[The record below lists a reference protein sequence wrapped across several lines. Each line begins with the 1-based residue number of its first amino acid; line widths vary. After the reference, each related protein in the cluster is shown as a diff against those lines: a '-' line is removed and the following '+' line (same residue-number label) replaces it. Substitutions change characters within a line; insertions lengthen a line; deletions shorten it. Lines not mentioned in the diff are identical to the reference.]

1 MARGKQVVEQ
11 KEVKLHPEEIR
22 IAKREI
28 LDLVLMDLQK
38 VANYWNFRYRDLVTT
53 GIGISS
59 DSKFDI
65 GEDENGL
72 VLVLLI
78 QVYIPEELW
87 IKLAKLKKMRKF
99 KLPKPHPIVRQRYR
113 EMEEKAK
120 ELLESIEEI
129 ESEEIEGE
137 EGGETD

>member
-1 MARGKQVVEQ
+1 MTKQ
-11 KEVKLHPEEIR
+11 KEIELHPEEIR

-28 LDLVLMDLQK
+28 LDLALLELQK